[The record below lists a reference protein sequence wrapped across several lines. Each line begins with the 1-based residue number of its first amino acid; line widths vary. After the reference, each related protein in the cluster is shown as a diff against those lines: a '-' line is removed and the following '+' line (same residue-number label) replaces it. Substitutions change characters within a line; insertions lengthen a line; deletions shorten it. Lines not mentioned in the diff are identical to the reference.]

1 MINDYQV
8 GAFRGRKLIQRR
20 GEVGGAKSV
29 FVKLQG
35 IKNELVYP
43 SIGGLIKNPFKGTAK
58 LFAGD
63 LCEYRTND
71 KGVKP
76 EVYILKT
83 YLVESVSGTTVN
95 VVRDGY
101 KHIPFVGDSLGV
113 APEEIGGEMTA
124 VTVTAVAKAKVG
136 DVDVWALTVSGTLDA
151 SNGDVLVEAD
161 SDGNMMV
168 KAINGVVDA
177 DCDMLDAPATGD
189 EDFDGARYMYTPA
202 LGGIMY
208 AHKMSPMPACVLA
221 LNKCDIHGWFKV
233 DGLAAPEAEVDAL
246 NAEIALLNQ
255 NGATVPTT
263 STKGVVGSTYTVT
276 VSGSEALYICTAV
289 GSGDTPTY
297 TWIKMFPNA

>member
-1 MINDYQV
+1 MINDYQI

-43 SIGGLIKNPFKGTAK
+43 TFGGKIMNPFKGAAK

-95 VVRDGY
+95 VVKDAY
-101 KHIPFVGDSLGV
+101 KHIPFVGDKIGV
-113 APEEIGGEMTA
+113 APEEIGGAVTA
-124 VTVTAVAKAKVG
+124 ATVTAVTTAKVG
-136 DVDVWALTVSGTLDA
+136 NVDVWALTMSTAVDA
-151 SNGDVLVEAD
+151 EKGNVLVEAGE
-161 SDGNMMV
+161 DGKMLV

-189 EDFDGARYMYTPA
+189 EDFDGARYFYTPA

-208 AHKMSPMPACVLA
+208 THKMSPMPKCVL
-221 LNKCDIHGWFKV
+221 NKNIAKINGWFQV
-233 DGLAAPEAEVDAL
+233 QSV
-246 NAEIALLNQ
+246 
-255 NGATVPTT
+255 
-263 STKGVVGSTYTVT
+263 
-276 VSGSEALYICTAV
+276 
-289 GSGDTPTY
+289 
-297 TWIKMFPNA
+297 

>member
-1 MINDYQV
+1 MINEVQI

-43 SIGGLIKNPFKGTAK
+43 TIGGMIKNPFRGTAK

-63 LCEYRTND
+63 LCEYRTNE

-83 YLVESVSGTTVN
+83 YLVESVSGSTVN
-95 VVRDGY
+95 IVRDGY
-101 KHIPFVGDSLGV
+101 KHIPFVGDMLGV
-113 APEEIGGEMTA
+113 APEEIGGAVSA
-124 VTVTAVAKAKVG
+124 VTVTAVAKSKVG
-136 DVDVWALTVSGTLDA
+136 DVDVWALTVSGSLNA
-151 SNGDVLVEAD
+151 SKGDVLVEAK
-161 SDGNMMV
+161 DGEMV
-168 KAINGVVDA
+168 VKTINGVVDA

-208 AHKMSPMPACVLA
+208 THKMSPMPACVLK
-221 LNKCDIHGWFKV
+221 LNQSPINGWFQIQSV
-233 DGLAAPEAEVDAL
+233 
-246 NAEIALLNQ
+246 
-255 NGATVPTT
+255 
-263 STKGVVGSTYTVT
+263 
-276 VSGSEALYICTAV
+276 
-289 GSGDTPTY
+289 
-297 TWIKMFPNA
+297 

>member
-1 MINDYQV
+1 MINDYQI

-43 SIGGLIKNPFKGTAK
+43 TFGGRIMNPFKGTAK

-76 EVYILKT
+76 EIYILKT

-95 VVRDGY
+95 IVKDGY
-101 KHIPFVGDSLGV
+101 KHIPFVGDKIGV
-113 APEEIGGEMTA
+113 APDEIGGEMTA
-124 VTVTAVAKAKVG
+124 VTVNAVKSAKVG
-136 DVDVWALTVSGTLDA
+136 DVEVWALTVSATIEATKGA
-151 SNGDVLVEAD
+151 VLVEAD
-161 SDGNMMV
+161 ADNNMLV

-177 DCDMLDAPATGD
+177 DCDMLDAPATDD

-208 AHKMSPMPACVLA
+208 THKMSPMPKCVLD
-221 LNKCDIHGWFKV
+221 LNIAKINGWFQV
-233 DGLAAPEAEVDAL
+233 QSV
-246 NAEIALLNQ
+246 
-255 NGATVPTT
+255 
-263 STKGVVGSTYTVT
+263 
-276 VSGSEALYICTAV
+276 
-289 GSGDTPTY
+289 
-297 TWIKMFPNA
+297 